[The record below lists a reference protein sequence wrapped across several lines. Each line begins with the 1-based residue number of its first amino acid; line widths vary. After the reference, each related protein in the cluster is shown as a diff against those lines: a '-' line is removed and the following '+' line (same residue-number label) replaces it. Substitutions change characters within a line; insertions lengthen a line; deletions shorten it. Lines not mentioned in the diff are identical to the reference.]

1 MITPTYIEPA
11 TNIILIGPM
20 GAGKTIIGGLLSKRL
35 NRQWV
40 QLDELRWAYYDEIGY
55 DKIKAKQIYDEGG
68 VKALGAYWK
77 PFEAHSVERVLADYH
92 DCVIDFGAGHS
103 VYEDAALLAR
113 VQRALAP
120 YPYVI
125 FLLPSPDLDESL
137 RILNTRIPS
146 EVPPENYEVF
156 ISMNEYFLKHPS
168 NFELAKITVYTRD
181 KTPEET
187 CDEII
192 GKLK

>member
-1 MITPTYIEPA
+1 MSTHNPA
-11 TNIILIGPM
+11 ATIILIGPM
-20 GAGKTIIGGLLSKRL
+20 LAGKTIIGGMLSKRL
-35 NRQWV
+35 NLEWV
-40 QLDELRWAYYDEIGY
+40 QLDEIRWSYYEEVGYNKDTGKEIHDQGGLKAFMAYC
-55 DKIKAKQIYDEGG
+55 
-68 VKALGAYWK
+68 K

-103 VYEDAALLAR
+103 VYEDETLLAR
-113 VQRALAP
+113 VKLALAP

-137 RILNTRIPS
+137 RILNTRIPA
-146 EVPPENYEVF
+146 EVPPENYELF
-156 ISMNEYFLKHPS
+156 IGLNEHFLRHRS

-192 GKLK
+192 GKLR